1 MNVNLS
7 ETFEN
12 YIKAQLAAGIYNN
25 ASEVVREALRLKI
38 QQDEIHQAKI
48 KAYQS
53 AITDGLESGAA
64 TPLDM
69 NEIIREAKEEAMQ
82 SVNA

>member
-1 MNVNLS
+1 LK
-7 ETFEN
+7 TFEN

-25 ASEVVREALRLKI
+25 ASEVVRDALRLKM
-38 QQDEIHQAKI
+38 QQDEIHQAKV

-53 AITDGLESGAA
+53 AITNGLESGEP

-69 NEIIREAKEEAMQ
+69 SEIIREAREDAMQ
-82 SVNA
+82 DVNA

>member
-7 ETFEN
+7 DTFEN
-12 YIKAQLAAGIYNN
+12 YIKEQLAAGIYNN
-25 ASEVVREALRLKI
+25 ASEVVREALRLKM

-48 KAYQS
+48 KAYQL
-53 AITDGLESGAA
+53 AITDGLESGSA

-69 NEIIREAKEEAMQ
+69 DELIREAKEEVSA
-82 SVNA
+82 

>member
-1 MNVNLS
+1 M
-7 ETFEN
+7 
-12 YIKAQLAAGIYNN
+12 
-25 ASEVVREALRLKI
+25 
-38 QQDEIHQAKI
+38 QQDEIHQAKV

-82 SVNA
+82 NVNA